1 MRLLFTFD
9 KLDGCSCMLIVIYR
23 LTLGLLGMYTRSW
36 ENVTPIK
43 KIDAFCIWWYQWKAR
58 LLPASSYPVN
68 HGQASQPLI
77 KLAKPGRTSTGRPA
91 PRSNHNGSSTPHNE
105 SVFEFQSHH
114 LINFFGHVRVTQ
126 KVIFWTIFDFKLATF
141 DTMGDG
147 CLPILKIDFR
157 TPGTVASLHHQ

>member
-58 LLPASSYPVN
+58 LLLLHHIRSIMGKPAGHKN
-68 HGQASQPLI
+68 E
-77 KLAKPGRTSTGRPA
+77 PGPRPTGRRA
-91 PRSNHNGSSTPHNE
+91 LRSNHNGSSTPHNE

-114 LINFFGHVRVTQ
+114 LINFFGPVRVTQ
-126 KVIFWTIFDFKLATF
+126 KVIFWTILISS
-141 DTMGDG
+141 
-147 CLPILKIDFR
+147 LPLLITWVMDVYQFTKSISGHA
-157 TPGTVASLHHQ
+157 PGKVSSIISKQQ